1 MAEEEKKEETTK
13 LDDDVQK
20 NVDAYAK
27 GKDFIGSTHKEVN
40 SFIGKNVIDGFTVI
54 HRSKN
59 SIFYFPVY
67 CSKSLTVNEAHAI
80 AKMFERVYAD
90 FVQNAISQQKRIIDA
105 DEIDALK
112 FLNKFHTNLIDES
125 ANTLNR
131 YFGSEP
137 LDRLD
142 EIIYS
147 SCHNILETYDGY
159 MVSYGCKDNISTD
172 YVSEHENNLHE
183 FFQGLNYLQEETVE
197 DQETINQSVKKEDA
211 IIRDIYKDQQE
222 MMSLRRLQEREID
235 DIGRSNL
242 NEFINKDE
250 IDDSELEKKIIS
262 GLKDDDLKLYNKYE
276 DTKECYEKQI
286 EYVNDIINHADK
298 LPELDY
304 EKINK
309 LEIKADGDISQE
321 AFNEIREAIGKISD
335 NAKMSFDP
343 NAAFVE
349 WKYDK
354 DNENKETE
362 KKNLSD
368 FRTSI
373 TLSFLRS
380 KEFKNKYID
389 NNKIK
394 QSIQSKDGT
403 EIVVDQALR
412 KDLINYIKDT
422 YKKTMIDGNGNKKGT
437 LQYKLD
443 QTSNMKGVTRIHNLV
458 DNAKGKIK
466 QYKDTENKINQLNEK
481 INNSIDKLG
490 NVVGAA
496 KLKEE
501 LVRGEVRT
509 YEELRKLA
517 YSAGTKPVTILKD
530 TDIKKINGMLPYN
543 LNLEM
548 WIKPGSKER
557 ANWDGNYRALTIQVG
572 IKTVL
577 HLVDPKDLD
586 DEVEEIINGSKR
598 RFDKIRF
605 QTGEMNWIQYIFK
618 SKENK
623 EAIKKAKTD
632 KSKRWI
638 NTLKK
643 LGKYKETYGGLFKP
657 LLPILTGF
665 KKTNAPI
672 PNASMVLTAID
683 VDNLKYATG
692 IDFNKVST
700 VNKFASQMFLITFI
714 IVDSSTR
721 TIKTLYPGESDDW
734 DIVSL
739 DSVEDLLAK
748 SSNID
753 FMREI
758 KKSINR

>member
-20 NVDAYAK
+20 NVDAYNK

-40 SFIGKNVIDGFTVI
+40 SFVGQNVIDGFSII

-105 DEIDALK
+105 DEINSLK

-159 MVSYGCKDNISTD
+159 MVSYGCKENTSTD

-183 FFQGLNYLQEETVE
+183 FFQGLNYLQEETVK
-197 DQETINQSVKKEDA
+197 DTETINQSVKKEDA

-222 MMSLRRLQEREID
+222 IMSLRRLQEREID

-242 NEFINKDE
+242 NEFINKDQ
-250 IDDSELEKKIIS
+250 INDDELEEKIIS
-262 GLKDDDLKLYNKYE
+262 GLKDSDKDLYNEYSQTIDSYKNQSEIIENINVDKINITNEMIKDLSLTDEKGKLRIKNSDQYNSILNELNKTSDKLDWKY
-276 DTKECYEKQI
+276 DPKASYVNWKFDKEHKDEPKLIKINDDIVSSFIRSKDFKDKFMTNDKIKETVTGKDFTDQFKEYIRSYMNDKKNYFNKQI
-286 EYVNDIINHADK
+286 ESA
-298 LPELDY
+298 
-304 EKINK
+304 EK
-309 LEIKADGDISQE
+309 
-321 AFNEIREAIGKISD
+321 
-335 NAKMSFDP
+335 
-343 NAAFVE
+343 
-349 WKYDK
+349 
-354 DNENKETE
+354 
-362 KKNLSD
+362 
-368 FRTSI
+368 
-373 TLSFLRS
+373 
-380 KEFKNKYID
+380 
-389 NNKIK
+389 
-394 QSIQSKDGT
+394 
-403 EIVVDQALR
+403 
-412 KDLINYIKDT
+412 
-422 YKKTMIDGNGNKKGT
+422 
-437 LQYKLD
+437 
-443 QTSNMKGVTRIHNLV
+443 MKGKERVHNLV
-458 DNAKGKIK
+458 DNAKEKK
-466 QYKDTENKINQLNEK
+466 KKINS
-481 INNSIDKLG
+481 SIDKLG
-490 NVVGAA
+490 NVLGAA

-501 LVRGEVRT
+501 LVKGEVKT

-517 YSAGTKPVTILKD
+517 YSAGTKPVSILKD

-557 ANWDGNYRALTIQVG
+557 ANWDGNYRALTIQIG

-577 HLVDPKDLD
+577 HLIDPKDLD

-623 EAIKKAKTD
+623 EAIKKAKTN
-632 KSKRWI
+632 KNKRWI